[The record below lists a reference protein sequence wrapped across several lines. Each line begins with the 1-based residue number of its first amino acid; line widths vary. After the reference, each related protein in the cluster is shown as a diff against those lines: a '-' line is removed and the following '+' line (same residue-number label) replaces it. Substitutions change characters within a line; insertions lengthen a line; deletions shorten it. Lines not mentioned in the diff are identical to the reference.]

1 MLIFENEKEVYNECY
16 TVDSNPILYFEPKFE
31 KIKRSICLTD
41 PE

>member
-31 KIKRSICLTD
+31 IKLRDLSV
-41 PE
+41 